1 MYQIDLRELEL
12 RVDRLQAE
20 IERAKGE
27 LLEVE
32 VARQEAAVRGGSD
45 ARGDKH

>member
-1 MYQIDLRELEL
+1 MYRVDLSELEL
-12 RVDRLQAE
+12 TAARSQAE
-20 IERAKGE
+20 IERAKRE

-32 VARQEAAVRGGSD
+32 VARQEAAARGGSD

>member
-1 MYQIDLRELEL
+1 MYQVDLRELEL
-12 RVDRLQAE
+12 RAARLQAE

-32 VARQEAAVRGGSD
+32 VARQEAAAWGGSD
-45 ARGDKH
+45 VRDQH